1 MWQFLKGYAI
11 IRAEGLCTARFLR
24 RIANAGIPVSNVRK
38 CGDASILFAIPARRF
53 FELRKLKKGLPLR
66 IRIVGRG
73 GLPFLIG
80 KLKRRQV
87 LWIGS
92 LLLFIAIA
100 ILSMRIWIIR
110 IDDTKRVD
118 PDEII
123 ELLAERGIR
132 PGASLK
138 GPILITA
145 ANDLSAQ
152 IRDAAWIGLDREGVL
167 LNVSVVES
175 LPESPKRT
183 GKVPSD
189 IVAERDGI
197 VTSIRVMRGQARV
210 NVGDRVSAGDV
221 LISGDVL
228 YKDQSVN
235 MAADGI
241 VYAATQYRAEVALY
255 DRITESYETEGAE
268 TVRILRIWDL
278 EILRTKPRF
287 DHYRLVDTGKIIG
300 NGLLPV
306 SIETQEAREIA
317 FRERTLSTE
326 EAEEYALIDA
336 REKALALVPKGA
348 AIINTYGTIKTA
360 KGKRIAVVIV
370 TAEEI
375 IGKTEEVPH
384 DG

>member
-24 RIANAGIPVSNVRK
+24 RITNAGIPVLNVRK
-38 CGDASILFAIPARRF
+38 CDDASILFTVPAKRF
-53 FELRKLKKGLPLR
+53 FELRKLRKGLPLR

-73 GLPFLIG
+73 GLPFLFG
-80 KLKRRQV
+80 KLKRRPV

-92 LLLFIAIA
+92 VLLFVAIA
-100 ILSMRIWIIR
+100 ILSTRIWIIR
-110 IDDTKRVD
+110 IDDTDRID

-132 PGASLK
+132 PGARLM

-145 ANDLSAQ
+145 ANDLSVQ
-152 IRDAAWIGLDREGVL
+152 IHDAAWVGLDREGIL
-167 LNVSVVES
+167 LKVNVVEAQPGS
-175 LPESPKRT
+175 IKRT
-183 GKVPSD
+183 DRVPSD
-189 IVAERDGI
+189 ITAERDGVI
-197 VTSIRVMRGQARV
+197 TSIRVMRGQARV
-210 NVGDRVSAGDV
+210 KVGDRVNAGDV

-228 YKDQSVN
+228 YKDQSVS

-241 VYAATQYRAEVALY
+241 VYAAVQYRAETDLL
-255 DRITESYETEGAE
+255 DRITESYETDATE
-268 TVRILRIWDL
+268 TVRILRVWDFA
-278 EILRTKPRF
+278 ILGTKSSF

-300 NGLLPV
+300 NDLLPI
-306 SIETQEAREIA
+306 SIKTDEAREIA
-317 FRERTLSTE
+317 FRERTLSAE

-336 REKALALVPKGA
+336 REKAFALVPKGA
-348 AIINTYGTIKTA
+348 SIINTYGTIRTA
-360 KGKRIAVVIV
+360 KGKRTAVVIV